1 MHNILTIKQLFMNTR
16 QQASGVGQREA
27 FTIISHYIPH
37 DLSAE
42 ALAKAGRTPH
52 TACRKL
58 SISGSLYIYAL
69 YCSALNLSR
78 QSQNQTT

>member
-52 TACRKL
+52 TASCL
-58 SISGSLYIYAL
+58 FPVPYIYMLYIVL
-69 YCSALNLSR
+69 P
-78 QSQNQTT
+78 